1 MMMMMKKEAPSA
13 VARMASA
20 TPSATSD
27 GDCSG
32 GGDEDEAAAAA
43 SRPGAAS
50 PDGARTG
57 GNPLLR
63 AVQLGRLRLTRLL
76 LDGGAYVNESNDRGE
91 TPLMVACL
99 TRHADAQSASKARM
113 VRYLLEKK
121 ADPNIQ
127 DKCGRTALMHACC
140 ARAGAEVASA
150 LLEGGADPSVEDRS
164 CRSALV
170 YAIHA
175 DEPSTLKVLLDACK
189 AKGKEVIIINVTE
202 RLSLP
207 GNKSAPR
214 YLSLPGLPDAS
225 YDERPACASPSDVE
239 LSTSPSAARSSAPG
253 EAEPRQ
259 PLHSEEAAAAVAA
272 ANAVSSSSSSS
283 SRDADPFFSFARGAA
298 SNSVGSSAGA
308 AGAAGAA
315 GSGLAGE
322 APSPSRRR
330 AAPPCRRGGGG
341 GSAGR
346 LSQLKRLQS
355 EPWGLVAPS
364 ALVKAEDGGGGGDG
378 GDGGGGGD
386 RRSLDGRTGDGARA
400 AGAHAS
406 NSHSPVTARPKR
418 PLSRRQSV
426 DAMVLAPPCEK
437 AGGVTLLHPQPPPL
451 QHHHQ
456 QQQQQQH
463 QQLGRRN
470 TTPVD
475 WDESHAG
482 TGGAHRPQHERAS
495 PCALPP
501 HGALGASLRDLV
513 HRRHLGVADH
523 QEHDAETQ
531 APPGPDSARCLLERR
546 KHNTSPLT
554 APLTGSRESLHAD
567 STSPLLLRRHQHPPL
582 ERRGSGTLLLDRIS
596 QTRPGFLPPLNVNPH
611 PPIPDIGGSSGN
623 INGGAGFAGPS
634 RASAGRASSLAPGM
648 AAHASLCLPARPV
661 GLSLAS
667 SASASSLA
675 SASSSS
681 AAAPHCS
688 PRRGDAG
695 GTAAPAAEGGGA
707 VLASRQPKRPLVRRH
722 SMQVEQMKQL
732 GGFEGFCAK

>member
-1 MMMMMKKEAPSA
+1 MMMMMEKEAPSA
-13 VARMASA
+13 VARMAST
-20 TPSATSD
+20 TPSVTFD
-27 GDCSG
+27 GDRGGGG
-32 GGDEDEAAAAA
+32 GGDEDEAAAAAA

-50 PDGARTG
+50 PDSARTG

-164 CRSALV
+164 GRSALV

-207 GNKSAPR
+207 GDKSAPR

-239 LSTSPSAARSSAPG
+239 LSTSPSAAHSPAPG
-253 EAEPRQ
+253 KTELRQ
-259 PLHSEEAAAAVAA
+259 PLRSEEATAAAVAT
-272 ANAVSSSSSSS
+272 ANAVAPPPPSSH
-283 SRDADPFFSFARGAA
+283 DADPFFSFTRGAA

-308 AGAAGAA
+308 TGTA
-315 GSGLAGE
+315 GSGLAQE
-322 APSPSRRR
+322 TPSPSRRR
-330 AAPPCRRGGGG
+330 VAPPCRRGGGG

-364 ALVKAEDGGGGGDG
+364 ALVKAEDGG
-378 GDGGGGGD
+378 DGGGGD
-386 RRSLDGRTGDGARA
+386 QRSLDGRTGDGARA
-400 AGAHAS
+400 AGAHAG

-418 PLSRRQSV
+418 PLSRQQSV
-426 DAMVLAPPCEK
+426 DAMVLASPCDK

-451 QHHHQ
+451 HHHYQ
-456 QQQQQQH
+456 QQLQQH

-482 TGGAHRPQHERAS
+482 AGGAHRPQHERAS
-495 PCALPP
+495 PGALPP

-554 APLTGSRESLHAD
+554 LLTGSRESLHSD

-623 INGGAGFAGPS
+623 IHGGNGAAGFPGPS

-681 AAAPHCS
+681 APHCS

-695 GTAAPAAEGGGA
+695 GGAAPAAEGGGA
-707 VLASRQPKRPLVRRH
+707 VLGSRQPKRPLVRRH